1 MSSARNVGESATCPV
16 CAQPSAEIPRV
27 GADAGRESA
36 DAGPPVFGRG
46 QLVRGG
52 YVDLVFGRRRLRTQD
67 PLSSDEG
74 NSSADDCRVRE
85 RERYIYIYVDLFFG
99 GGQAVTAQLIVV
111 SICAAGKGEAA
122 CTPPGNLTEKS
133 ELD

>member
-1 MSSARNVGESATCPV
+1 MRRVLCARNLLRRFRGSVRTQGES
-16 CAQPSAEIPRV
+16 
-27 GADAGRESA
+27 
-36 DAGPPVFGRG
+36 
-46 QLVRGG
+46 
-52 YVDLVFGRRRLRTQD
+52 LRTQD

-74 NSSADDCRVRE
+74 NSSAEDMSTLSSDAGVCGRRTPCLRTRATRLRTIAELE
-85 RERYIYIYVDLFFG
+85 RERDIYIYVDLFFG